1 MLHCIASVARAEGLA
16 GLYKGFGPNLA
27 KTAPCAAM
35 SWWIYEAAK
44 AKMGCPDV
52 VHACA
57 GGNGF
62 AASAAGSG
70 QAGRGGGAG

>member
-1 MLHCIASVARAEGLA
+1 MMHCIASVARAEGLA

-27 KTAPCAAM
+27 KTAPCAAL
-35 SWWIYEAAK
+35 SWLVYESAK
-44 AKMGCPDV
+44 VRMGCPDV

-62 AASAAGSG
+62 AAASSG
-70 QAGRGGGAG
+70 GGRGGGVG